1 MLPFQV
7 AAGTAIHRFVSF
19 HCLVTLIFVSM
30 AFNSS
35 SRLQPLQ
42 PGFGAMIR
50 VWRHI
55 HTP

>member
-35 SRLQPLQ
+35 SRLQSLQ